1 MIRLNWQ
8 GEALDVQRLAVRPDL
23 DLHLLRAV
31 RRVAVRCGLFVV
43 SPAAVPQAGDFWL
56 GCVPDGGWG
65 DSDANEVGWAGW
77 FNLEEA
83 IGVLEETADE
93 LDAVA
98 V

>member
-8 GEALDVQRLAVRPDL
+8 GESLDVQRLAVRPDL
-23 DLHLLRAV
+23 APHLVRAI

-56 GCVPDGGWG
+56 GCMPDGGWG
-65 DSDANEVGWAGW
+65 DSDPNEVGWAGW
-77 FNLEEA
+77 FDLEEA
-83 IGVLEETADE
+83 VEALEVSADE
-93 LDAVA
+93 LFAVA